1 MQEKLENRYIV
12 VSYFVKH
19 LWVKSKKEVFHAL
32 KMFTASQHWTWIG
45 HSWNATLLNR
55 KGEWKYGNDLI
66 NLWNITWIFDFPDN
80 TRGCR

>member
-1 MQEKLENRYIV
+1 
-12 VSYFVKH
+12 
-19 LWVKSKKEVFHAL
+19 
-32 KMFTASQHWTWIG
+32 MFTASQHWTWIG

-55 KGEWKYGNDLI
+55 KGEWKFGNDLI